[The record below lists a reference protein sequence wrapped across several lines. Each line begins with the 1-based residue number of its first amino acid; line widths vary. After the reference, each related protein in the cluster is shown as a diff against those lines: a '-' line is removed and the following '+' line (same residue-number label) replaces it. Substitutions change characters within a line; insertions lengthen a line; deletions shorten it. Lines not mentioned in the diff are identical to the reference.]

1 MSGTDGCC
9 SPLVVVK
16 LGGSVLSSERAYS
29 RAAEFLAHRLAAAPG
44 ERFVAVVS
52 AQEGSTDALENTAR
66 GIAHSPSSPAL
77 HLLWSTGE
85 IRSVAL
91 LTLHLEALGI
101 SAAPLNVHET
111 GLRVGASSSG
121 PGRATLHP
129 ARLHAALGSTRVAV
143 VPGFLGTDAEG
154 AIVALGRGGSDLTAV
169 LLAAGLGASRCE
181 LVKDVPGYFSADPH
195 RDAAARHLPAL
206 TFAQALALADAGC
219 DLVQRQAI
227 EAATAARLPILVRS
241 LNESAPVSIVSEA
254 PASARAQAAGS
265 HPEPARAGKGPAFL
279 N

>member
-129 ARLHAALGSTRVAV
+129 ARLHAALGSTRVAT
-143 VPGFLGTDAEG
+143 PPL
-154 AIVALGRGGSDLTAV
+154 AIFPRSPSRKPWPSPTQ
-169 LLAAGLGASRCE
+169 AATSCSARPSRQPPPPACPSWSAASTN
-181 LVKDVPGYFSADPH
+181 PPPSASSP
-195 RDAAARHLPAL
+195 RRRPPRAPRPPAL
-206 TFAQALALADAGC
+206 IPNPHEPVR
-219 DLVQRQAI
+219 DL
-227 EAATAARLPILVRS
+227 L
-241 LNESAPVSIVSEA
+241 
-254 PASARAQAAGS
+254 
-265 HPEPARAGKGPAFL
+265 F
-279 N
+279 